1 MSQDNFIRESPNTWH
16 LISHF
21 CSKQCIFLNKHYYC
35 RRLVYMSSCLACRS
49 RFPAQLW
56 HLQSVNTCN
65 PLTLLSQKS
74 SCTLDATNPPKSPN
88 KEKFLKRNAVQRPK
102 ETFVKR
108 KTIIRRQVN
117 QPHHVIKT
125 KWTAPR
131 ETIALQNLMRRFP
144 SALKQINKRL
154 VSQNLLWYTL
164 NNRRH

>member
-1 MSQDNFIRESPNTWH
+1 MGKSFCYVIQSRVSVEVPGTALT
-16 LISHF
+16 LI
-21 CSKQCIFLNKHYYC
+21 L
-35 RRLVYMSSCLACRS
+35 R
-49 RFPAQLW
+49 
-56 HLQSVNTCN
+56 SVNN

-117 QPHHVIKT
+117 LPHHVIKT

-164 NNRRH
+164 NNRRHQVVNH